1 MVFILNM
8 NMDSIN
14 SDGFNIYVQV
24 LAWCICVGEAWW
36 ISGLDQAMAFGSTVS
51 KSLLNNSEPSYI
63 IKNSD
68 FPTQSFCGIKNN
80 YLLYKV

>member
-1 MVFILNM
+1 
-8 NMDSIN
+8 
-14 SDGFNIYVQV
+14 
-24 LAWCICVGEAWW
+24 
-36 ISGLDQAMAFGSTVS
+36 MAFGSTVS

-80 YLLYKV
+80 DLLYKV